1 MKVFRNLRVLA
12 RFSPRTTDDLDPD
25 LLNLVGT
32 DAVFSYHKFVD
43 DEDTPYANQWLLTSE
58 DQRFGEYWY
67 PESDLEI
74 LRVMRSAQG

>member
-25 LLNLVGT
+25 LLNLVGK

-58 DQRFGEYWY
+58 DRRFGEYWY

>member
-1 MKVFRNLRVLA
+1 MIVFRNLRVLA

-58 DQRFGEYWY
+58 DRRS
-67 PESDLEI
+67 ESTGSLKVI
-74 LRVMRSAQG
+74 SRSCG